1 MMLLNKKVKQKL
13 RDNFPNFFGNKKAMA
28 ISQVFVFIVAA
39 ITFAFIL
46 IFGYGAISDFL
57 DKGETV
63 EFYQFKSS
71 LENTIVQIYSEYG
84 AVRQEDYYLPTGYEQ
99 ICFVDLDYDYKQV
112 AAGSQFDNLCKI
124 DPIACD
130 VWETAQSDLSSP
142 GYSAV
147 DENVFLVPSAP
158 VALKVYKI
166 ELQDSTGA
174 QVGYLCQNISKG
186 HFTLRLEGKGSK
198 TLLTEISYE

>member
-1 MMLLNKKVKQKL
+1 MLLNKKAKQKSQ
-13 RDNFPNFFGNKKAMA
+13 NIFSNIFTNKRGMA

-39 ITFAFIL
+39 ITFAFVL
-46 IFGYGAISDFL
+46 IFGYNAVSDFL

-99 ICFVDLDYDYKQV
+99 ICFVDLDFDYSQ
-112 AAGSQFDNLCKI
+112 ATAGSQFDELCKK

-130 VWETAQSDLSSP
+130 VWETARNSETP
-142 GYSAV
+142 GYAGA
-147 DENVFLVPSAP
+147 DENVFLQPSAP

-166 ELQDSTGA
+166 ELHNAADER
-174 QVGYLCQNISKG
+174 VGYLCQDIDKG

-198 TLLTEISYE
+198 TLLTEIVYE

>member
-1 MMLLNKKVKQKL
+1 
-13 RDNFPNFFGNKKAMA
+13 MA

-46 IFGYGAISDFL
+46 IFGYNAVSDFL
-57 DKGETV
+57 EKGETV

-84 AVRQEDYYLPTGYEQ
+84 AVRQEDYYLPTNYEQ
-99 ICFVDLDYDYKQV
+99 ICFVDLDFDYSGTEQYEE
-112 AAGSQFDNLCKI
+112 LCEI

-130 VWETAQSDLSSP
+130 VWETARTSENP
-142 GYSAV
+142 GYAAV
-147 DENVFLVPSAP
+147 DENVFLKPSAP

-166 ELQDSTGA
+166 ELRNSVGD
-174 QVGYLCQNISKG
+174 QVGYLCQKIDKG

-198 TLLTEISYE
+198 TLLQEIRYD